1 MITTYVFE
9 KQNGFNKM
17 RQYSLTK
24 NLFFVSN
31 SIYTVLGVTLLG
43 IGIWIIYGPSS
54 FIQSTEFGLTF
65 VEHKKV
71 TIDETVINYIAK
83 LTDET
88 SLLDGLIIIGV
99 SILVIAL
106 IGWQGALMQWK
117 SFLVAYCLLICLMIL
132 MQIGIIEYIMIENA
146 RDSLLPQ
153 KFKEILKESI
163 ELHYQIRNDCGPE
176 KISEK
181 NSMTK
186 LWDVIMI
193 AKNCCGVDNYTDF
206 ENASKCKN
214 NVDEL
219 PIVCCKNINIDATS
233 PFFRNYNSCQYNFTT
248 ENSNMNTGCF
258 QKFTELVNV
267 YFIWMRDG
275 FFATLG
281 LQMINTFLAISIAKL

>member
-9 KQNGFNKM
+9 KQNGFSKM

-31 SIYTVLGVTLLG
+31 SIYTLLGVTLLG
-43 IGIWIIYGPSS
+43 IGVWIIYGPSS
-54 FIQSTEFGLTF
+54 FIQSTKFGLKF

-71 TIDETVINYIAK
+71 RIDETVISYIAR

-88 SLLDGLIIIGV
+88 SLVDGLIIIGV

-106 IGWQGALMQWK
+106 IGWQGALTQWR

-132 MQIGIIEYIMIENA
+132 MQIGIIEYIMIENS
-146 RDSLLPQ
+146 RDSLLPY

-163 ELHYQIRNDCGPE
+163 EKHYEIRTNCVLE
-176 KISEK
+176 KNCEK
-181 NSMTK
+181 NSMTV

-193 AKNCCGVDNYTDF
+193 TKNCCGVDNYTDF
-206 ENASKCKN
+206 ENVSKCEDDK
-214 NVDEL
+214 DEI
-219 PIVCCKNINIDATS
+219 PIVCLKNINIDAAS
-233 PFFRNYNSCQYNFTT
+233 PILRNYDTCQYNFTT
-248 ENSNMNTGCF
+248 ENSNMNNGCF
-258 QKFTELVNV
+258 KKFTELVDV

-281 LQMINTFLAISIAKL
+281 LQLINTFLAISIAKL